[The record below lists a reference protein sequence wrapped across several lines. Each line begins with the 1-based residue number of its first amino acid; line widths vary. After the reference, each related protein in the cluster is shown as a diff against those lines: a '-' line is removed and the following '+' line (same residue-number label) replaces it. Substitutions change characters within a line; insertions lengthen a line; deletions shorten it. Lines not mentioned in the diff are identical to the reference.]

1 MKLTELN
8 LHHFR
13 NYDEAQVEF
22 SPQINV
28 LIGENAQGKTNLL
41 ESIYVLAMTRSHRT
55 NNDRELIEFGK
66 DAAQIKGTVQRE
78 LGSLKL
84 ELDIGKHGKKAKAN
98 HLEKARLSEYL
109 GQLNVILFA
118 PEDLALVKGAP
129 TVRRRFIDMEFG
141 QVSPKYLHDLTQY
154 RDILKQRNRYLKQ
167 LQSHEAQDQLYLEVL
182 SEQLAAVGG
191 AIISQ
196 RVKFLSELEGYAQ
209 ELHQSITQGREN
221 LTFEYSS
228 AVKDASTLTEVE
240 LSEALMDLYRQNQ
253 SKEIFQ
259 GTTLYGPHRDDVR
272 FLINHKNVQTYGSQ
286 GQQRTTALS
295 VKLAEIDL
303 MKNQTG
309 EYPILLLDD
318 VLSELD
324 GARQTHLLK
333 TIQDKVQT
341 FLTTPGLSDVARDL
355 IKEPR
360 IFHIRDG
367 QIIPEKQ
374 AALKTEVF
382 YPTKQDKTANKE

>member
-141 QVSPKYLHDLTQY
+141 QVSPKYLYDLTQY

-341 FLTTPGLSDVARDL
+341 FLTTPGLSDVARNL

-374 AALKTEVF
+374 AALRTEVF
-382 YPTKQDKTANKE
+382 YPMKQDKTANKE

>member
-13 NYDEAQVEF
+13 NYDEDQVEF

-341 FLTTPGLSDVARDL
+341 FLTTPGLSDVARNL

-374 AALKTEVF
+374 AALKPEVF

>member
-228 AVKDASTLTEVE
+228 AVKDVSALTEVE

-333 TIQDKVQT
+333 TIQDKIQT
-341 FLTTPGLSDVARDL
+341 FLTTPGLSDVARNL

>member
-341 FLTTPGLSDVARDL
+341 FLTTPGLSDVARNL

-382 YPTKQDKTANKE
+382 YPMKQDKTANKE

>member
-66 DAAQIKGTVQRE
+66 DAAQIRGTVQRE

-228 AVKDASTLTEVE
+228 AVKDASALTEVE

-341 FLTTPGLSDVARDL
+341 FLTTPGLSDVARNL

>member
-196 RVKFLSELEGYAQ
+196 RVKFLSELEGYAR

-341 FLTTPGLSDVARDL
+341 FLTTPGLSDVARNL

>member
-240 LSEALMDLYRQNQ
+240 LSEALMDLYLQNQ

-341 FLTTPGLSDVARDL
+341 FLTTPGLSDVARNL

>member
-66 DAAQIKGTVQRE
+66 NAAQIKGTVQRE

-167 LQSHEAQDQLYLEVL
+167 LQNHEAQDQLYLEVL

-191 AIISQ
+191 AIINQ
-196 RVKFLSELEGYAQ
+196 RVKFLSELERYAQ
-209 ELHQSITQGREN
+209 KLHQSITQGKEK

-228 AVKDASTLTEVE
+228 AVKDAAALTEVE
-240 LSEALMDLYRQNQ
+240 LSEALMELYRQSQ
-253 SKEIFQ
+253 AKEIFQ

-272 FLINHKNVQTYGSQ
+272 FLINQKNVQTYGSQ

-309 EYPILLLDD
+309 EYPVLLLDD

-341 FLTTPGLSDVARDL
+341 FLTTPGLSDVARNL

-360 IFHIRDG
+360 IFHIWDG

-374 AALKTEVF
+374 SELETEVF

>member
-141 QVSPKYLHDLTQY
+141 QVSPKYLYDLTQY

-228 AVKDASTLTEVE
+228 AVKDASALTEVE

-341 FLTTPGLSDVARDL
+341 FLTTPGLSDVARNL

-374 AALKTEVF
+374 AALRTEVF
-382 YPTKQDKTANKE
+382 YPMKQDKTANKE

>member
-333 TIQDKVQT
+333 TIQDKIQT
-341 FLTTPGLSDVARDL
+341 FLTTPGLSDVARNL

>member
-228 AVKDASTLTEVE
+228 AVKDASALTEVE

-341 FLTTPGLSDVARDL
+341 FLTTPGLSDVARNL

-374 AALKTEVF
+374 AALRTEVF
-382 YPTKQDKTANKE
+382 YPMKQDKTANKE

>member
-1 MKLTELN
+1 MELTELT

-13 NYDEAQVEF
+13 NYDEAKIDF
-22 SPQINV
+22 SSQINV

-55 NNDRELIEFGK
+55 NNDRELIEFGE
-66 DAAQIKGTVQRE
+66 DAAQIQGTVQRK
-78 LGSLKL
+78 LGALKL

-141 QVSPKYLHDLTQY
+141 QISPKYLHDLTQY
-154 RDILKQRNRYLKQ
+154 RSVLKQRNRYLKQ
-167 LQSHEAQDQLYLEVL
+167 LQTHEAQDKLYLEVL

-191 AIISQ
+191 SIISQ
-196 RVKFLSELEGYAQ
+196 RIKFLNELEQYAQ
-209 ELHQSITQGREN
+209 VLHESITQGKEK

-228 AVKDASTLTEVE
+228 AVKEPFKMTEVE
-240 LSEALMDLYRQNQ
+240 ISEALMALYQQNQ
-253 SKEIFQ
+253 QKEIFQ
-259 GTTLYGPHRDDVR
+259 GTTLYGPHRDDVK
-272 FLINHKNVQTYGSQ
+272 FLINQKNVQTYGSQ

-341 FLTTPGLSDVARDL
+341 FLTTPGLSDVARNL
-355 IKEPR
+355 IQEPR
-360 IFHIRDG
+360 IFHIENG
-367 QIIPEKQ
+367 KIIPEEQ
-374 AALKTEVF
+374 SLKTEVF
-382 YPTKQDKTANKE
+382 YPKETK

>member
-154 RDILKQRNRYLKQ
+154 QDILKQRNRYLKQ

-286 GQQRTTALS
+286 GQQRTTTLS

-341 FLTTPGLSDVARDL
+341 FLTTPGLSDVARNL

-374 AALKTEVF
+374 ATLKTEVF

>member
-13 NYDEAQVEF
+13 NYNEAQVEF

-196 RVKFLSELEGYAQ
+196 RVKFLSELEEYAQ

-228 AVKDASTLTEVE
+228 AIKDASTLTEVE

-341 FLTTPGLSDVARDL
+341 FLTTPGLSDVARNL

>member
-13 NYDEAQVEF
+13 NYNEAQVEF

-167 LQSHEAQDQLYLEVL
+167 LQSHEAQDQLYLEIL

-341 FLTTPGLSDVARDL
+341 FLTTPGLSDVARNL

>member
-228 AVKDASTLTEVE
+228 AIKDASTLTEVE

-341 FLTTPGLSDVARDL
+341 FLTTPGLSDVARNL

>member
-13 NYDEAQVEF
+13 NYDEDQVEF

-228 AVKDASTLTEVE
+228 AVKDASALTEVE

-341 FLTTPGLSDVARDL
+341 FLTTPGLSDVARNL

-382 YPTKQDKTANKE
+382 YPTKQNKTANKE

>member
-196 RVKFLSELEGYAQ
+196 RVKFLSELEEYAQ
-209 ELHQSITQGREN
+209 KLHQSITQGREN

-228 AVKDASTLTEVE
+228 AVKDAAALTEVE

-309 EYPILLLDD
+309 EYPVLLLDD

-341 FLTTPGLSDVARDL
+341 FLTTPGLSDVARNL

-374 AALKTEVF
+374 ATLKTEVF

>member
-13 NYDEAQVEF
+13 NYDEDQVEF

-55 NNDRELIEFGK
+55 NNDRELIEFVK

-341 FLTTPGLSDVARDL
+341 FLTTPGLSDVARNL

>member
-98 HLEKARLSEYL
+98 HLEKTRLSEYL

-141 QVSPKYLHDLTQY
+141 QISPKYLHDLTQY

-228 AVKDASTLTEVE
+228 AVKDAAALTEVE

-341 FLTTPGLSDVARDL
+341 FLTTPGLSDVARNL

>member
-66 DAAQIKGTVQRE
+66 DAAQIRGTVQRE

-167 LQSHEAQDQLYLEVL
+167 LQSHESQDQLYLEVL

-341 FLTTPGLSDVARDL
+341 FLTTPGLSDVARNL

>member
-66 DAAQIKGTVQRE
+66 DAAQIKGTVQRK

-228 AVKDASTLTEVE
+228 AVKDASALTEVE

-341 FLTTPGLSDVARDL
+341 FLTTPGLSDVARNL

>member
-228 AVKDASTLTEVE
+228 AVKDASALTEVE

-341 FLTTPGLSDVARDL
+341 FLTTPGLSDVARNL

-382 YPTKQDKTANKE
+382 YPMKQDKTANKE